1 MRNTLPLLSRPPAPS
16 SSFSRAPSP
25 LQSSDTPSQHV
36 PTIRLISA
44 TPSAAGSAGDA
55 STSFASSSFAS
66 VAPFA
71 ASSPLAPKPESDA
84 PRKRL
89 VPKKSKLGLLGGGS
103 KTKDKGNK
111 DFSDVVRR
119 VGGAPSTGRSGFEIY
134 VDQGED
140 PEMGE
145 IVVVKKKK
153 SRLGLDGLS
162 WGALGEVTNMPKE
175 NAKEKEVKVKAAAS
189 QENLLKVK
197 GDENQKWWSIGRGRK
212 DSKSK
217 EKDKEQKAP
226 ARSKSACWF
235 RYLVSA
241 F

>member
-1 MRNTLPLLSRPPAPS
+1 MRNTLPLLSRPQAPNS
-16 SSFSRAPSP
+16 SLRAPSP
-25 LQSSDTPSQHV
+25 LPSNTPSHPV

-55 STSFASSSFAS
+55 STSFASSSYAS
-66 VAPFA
+66 IAPF
-71 ASSPLAPKPESDA
+71 ASSPLAPKQETAEA

-89 VPKKSKLGLLGGGS
+89 VPKKSKLGLLGAG
-103 KTKDKGNK
+103 KTKEKANK

-134 VDQGED
+134 VDQGDD

-153 SRLGLDGLS
+153 SRLGLNGMS
-162 WGALGEVTNMPKE
+162 WGALGEVTNIPAAPKE
-175 NAKEKEVKVKAAAS
+175 AGAKDHKEKAAPADG
-189 QENLLKVK
+189 LLKVK

-217 EKDKEQKAP
+217 EKDKEQKP
-226 ARSKSACWF
+226 PPRSKSTCLF
-235 RYLVSA
+235 GYENVTC
-241 F
+241 